1 MESLPYTA
9 KQSTCPRL
17 AVVGT
22 FRDEEI
28 LCTGESRNEKNQQ
41 LHEILCP
48 ILDSVLFRMG
58 IQEVIFP
65 VIAISPND
73 EDKEIARKLRYKI
86 ASLKPPPEKLPLKWY
101 GLELELEKEAV
112 QRNRWVFTK
121 EECLQVAK
129 RLHFPSDEALNAA
142 LVNLDKLKIF
152 LYYPSVLLEHVFCNP
167 ALCVARLD

>member
-1 MESLPYTA
+1 MENIVKLLEEEAQLGRLQDMTWVYLVDSGGQPQFQELLTAFFQNAVIGIFVHKLSERLDNHPHVQYFDKKGKECGMGYCSPLSNRDLFQHCSQTVQSLPYTT

-28 LCTGESRNEKNQQ
+28 LCTGESRNKKNQQ

-65 VIAISPND
+65 VIATSPND
-73 EDKEIARKLRYKI
+73 EDKEIARK
-86 ASLKPPPEKLPLKWY
+86 
-101 GLELELEKEAV
+101 
-112 QRNRWVFTK
+112 
-121 EECLQVAK
+121 
-129 RLHFPSDEALNAA
+129 
-142 LVNLDKLKIF
+142 
-152 LYYPSVLLEHVFCNP
+152 
-167 ALCVARLD
+167 